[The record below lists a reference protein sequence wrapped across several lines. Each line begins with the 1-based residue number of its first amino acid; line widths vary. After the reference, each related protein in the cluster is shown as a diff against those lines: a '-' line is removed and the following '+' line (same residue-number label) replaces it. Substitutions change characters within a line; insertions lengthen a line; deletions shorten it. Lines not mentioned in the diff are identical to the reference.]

1 MAAAASAFQHPLDLR
16 ARVGREK
23 PRRFLDLPGAGTL
36 AYSDEGEGRP
46 VVLIHGVLTALEDM
60 TLSLGPAL
68 GPGRR
73 LVAFDRPGF
82 GHSQVRRFLDAG
94 VWRQADR
101 LLLAMRMLRLEGA
114 VVVGH
119 SFGASVALAMA
130 AAAPEVVGGVVAI
143 APLAFPEPR
152 LEQLLFGPRSPPV
165 LGELAGF
172 ASAGAFDRGLLALL
186 WRSMFLPQ
194 AMPSEVEEAFPFA
207 LAGRADA
214 TLRTGEDALT
224 TPADLMRLLAI
235 CGRCTV
241 PVRILGGDRDLVVSN
256 RLHGAILARLMPG
269 ADFEELPGLGHMVHH
284 FAPQAV
290 ADAVAAIEARAR
302 SSQARGPRPSRPTPP
317 S

>member
-1 MAAAASAFQHPLDLR
+1 MAASAFRHPLDLR
-16 ARVGREK
+16 ARAGLES
-23 PRRFLDLPGAGTL
+23 PRRFLDLPEAGTL

-73 LVAFDRPGF
+73 LLAFDRPGF

-94 VWRQADR
+94 LWRQADR
-101 LLLAMRMLRLEGA
+101 LLDALRILRLEGA

-130 AAAPEVVGGVVAI
+130 ATAPEVVGGVVAI

-152 LEQLLFGPRSPPV
+152 LEHLLFGPRTPPV

-172 ASAGAFDRGLLALL
+172 GAGGTLDRGLLPLL

-194 AMPSEVEEAFPFA
+194 AMPPQIEKAFPFA

-214 TLRTGEDALT
+214 TLRTGEDAMV
-224 TPADLMRLLAI
+224 TPADLMRLLAV
-235 CGRCTV
+235 CGRCPV
-241 PVRILGGDRDLVVSN
+241 PVRIFGGDRDLVVN
-256 RLHGAILARLMPG
+256 NLLHGAVLGRLMPN
-269 ADFEELPGLGHMVHH
+269 AAFEWLSGLGHMAHH
-284 FAPQAV
+284 FAPQVIAE
-290 ADAVAAIEARAR
+290 AVAAIEARAR
-302 SSQARGPRPSRPTPP
+302 ASSVIGAAA
-317 S
+317 